1 MISTTGPHTT
11 PLAPPTPGA
20 GGVVLRGGKE
30 GHAVLLVRYRS
41 GQWAFP
47 KGHLEAGETAQQ
59 AAVREVQEEGGVLA
73 RIVAPL
79 SLTRYTNDR
88 GEAREIAWFLML
100 AEDNQ
105 LEGIIEDTFSE
116 GGFMAVSEAREQLA
130 FEPDRAL
137 LAEALRLMETR

>member
-1 MISTTGPHTT
+1 M
-11 PLAPPTPGA
+11 
-20 GGVVLRGGKE
+20 LRGGKE

-41 GQWAFP
+41 GHWAFP
-47 KGHLEAGETAQQ
+47 KGHLEAGETSQQ

-79 SLTRYTNDR
+79 SSTRYTNDR
-88 GEAREIAWFLML
+88 GEAREIEWFLML

-105 LEGIIEDTFSE
+105 PEGIIEDTFSE

-137 LAEALRLMETR
+137 LAEALRLLETR